1 MYLKPSEVVR
11 RAEGSSNQGVHG
23 KTKQTPAE
31 NHMMHKRRAGYTALP
46 PAPAKAPH
54 VRRGVPSSS
63 KNKMPT
69 VRDRPV
75 GSEPGRG
82 RCHTAE

>member
-11 RAEGSSNQGVHG
+11 RAEGSSNQEVHG

-46 PAPAKAPH
+46 PAPVEASH
-54 VRRGVPSSS
+54 RCRGVPSSS
-63 KNKMPT
+63 KNEVPT

-75 GSEPGRG
+75 GSEPGQG
-82 RCHTAE
+82 RCHTNE